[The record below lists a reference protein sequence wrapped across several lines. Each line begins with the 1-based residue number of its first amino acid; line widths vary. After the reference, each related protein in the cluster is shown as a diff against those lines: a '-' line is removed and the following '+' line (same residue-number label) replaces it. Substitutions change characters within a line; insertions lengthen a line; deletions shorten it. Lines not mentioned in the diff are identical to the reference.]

1 MQLTDHFADTELGV
15 SGCVPQIVANA
26 TQLCTI
32 LLEPIRA
39 QFGPVAIS
47 DGYRDP
53 AHNAAVGGVSG
64 HSQHLYLDQN
74 SAADIAGL
82 ADSTLENAFDWIRLE
97 SHLPF
102 DQVIL
107 EVNPT
112 SKLPSCI
119 HISYNG
125 ALSKQRRE
133 ALTGET
139 NGAGAY
145 QVVAVNP

>member
-1 MQLTDHFADTELGV
+1 MQLSPHFADTELDVAGQ
-15 SGCVPQIVANA
+15 SPQIVANA

-39 QFGPVAIS
+39 QFGPLHIN
-47 DGYRDP
+47 DGYRD
-53 AHNAAVGGVSG
+53 AEHNAAVGGAKT
-64 HSQHLYLDQN
+64 SQHLYLEEN
-74 SAADIAGL
+74 SAADFIPLDIGVL
-82 ADSTLENAFDWIRLE
+82 LETVFDWIRLE

-107 EVNPT
+107 EVFSGTQIPA
-112 SKLPSCI
+112 CI

-125 ALSKQRRE
+125 ALTTQRRMV
-133 ALTGET
+133 LTGET

-145 QVVAVNP
+145 TAVQVNP